1 MSLPTVQTI
10 TVPIACSASYVYD
23 FASNPANLPLWAPG
37 FCRSVHREDS
47 RWIAETT
54 IGSIEIQFVERNALG
69 VLDHWVKLASG
80 EKFFNPMRVV
90 PIDANSAV
98 IFTLVQPPDMFDEKF
113 AEDIETVTRDLETLK
128 GILEKSTTQ

>member
-1 MSLPTVQTI
+1 
-10 TVPIACSASYVYD
+10 VYE
-23 FASNPANLPLWAPG
+23 FAANPENLPQWAPA
-37 FCRSVHREDS
+37 FCRSVRREDN

-54 IGSIEIQFVERNALG
+54 IGAIEIQFADQNALG

-80 EKFFNPMRVV
+80 EEFFNPMRVV

-98 IFTLVQPPDMFDEKF
+98 IFTLVQPPDMSDEKF
-113 AEDIETVTRDLETLK
+113 AEDIDTVTRDLETLK